1 MSRRGRAR
9 FALIGAGT
17 GQAQLL
23 RGLRDSPARLT
34 AIVGVTDNGGHSGLL
49 RRELR
54 IPAVGDLRNC
64 LSALAPAGST
74 WERLLGWRFTEGAMD
89 GVCPGN
95 LALAALARSLG
106 SLSKAA
112 EHVAREI
119 DTPHRVLPV
128 SDADSQVAVELASG
142 RVIVGE
148 WETLQRKDPSPIVRV
163 FHRPAFTASAAA
175 RAAVEEADLVV
186 LCPGTLFTGVLS
198 CAAAKGLPAALAR
211 SRGRFAMVLNIMTQP
226 GQTIGLGARGH
237 VEAVERAL
245 GRWPDVV
252 IVNTGRPAAAHL
264 RLYARMGAA
273 PVEDDLGRGRGIVVR
288 GDLVYRGNAHAH
300 VLRGRAI
307 PSLPHLIR
315 HDPARLARRVWDAL
329 GR

>member
-1 MSRRGRAR
+1 MSGRGGPR

-49 RRELR
+49 RRALR

-64 LSALAPAGST
+64 LSALAPAGSM
-74 WERLLGWRFTEGAMD
+74 WERMLGWRFTEGELD
-89 GVCPGN
+89 GVSPGN
-95 LALAALARSLG
+95 LALAALTRSLG
-106 SLSKAA
+106 SLSRAT
-112 EHVAREI
+112 ESVVREMG
-119 DTPHRVLPV
+119 TPHRALPV
-128 SDADSQVAVELASG
+128 ADADSQVAVELASG

-148 WETLQRKDPSPIVRV
+148 WETLRRKDPSPIARV
-163 FHRPAFTASAAA
+163 FHRPGFEASAAA
-175 RAAVEEADLVV
+175 RAAVEQADLAI
-186 LCPGTLFTGVLS
+186 LCPGALFTGVLS
-198 CAAAKGLPAALAR
+198 CAVARGLPAALAR

-226 GQTIGLGARGH
+226 GQTIGLSARGH

-245 GRWPDVV
+245 GRRPDIV
-252 IVNTGRPAAAHL
+252 IVNRGRPLAAHL

-273 PVEDDLGRGRGIVVR
+273 PVQDDLQPGRWVVLR
-288 GDLVYRGNAHAH
+288 EDLVYRGNSHEH
-300 VLRGRAI
+300 VQRGRTI

-315 HDPARLARRVWDAL
+315 HDPAKLARLIWNAL